1 MKLRLDGTG
10 KISCPSLKTGRL
22 AMEHCLAV
30 GDLVVFN
37 ERDKPE
43 WVDGVCLVIDVTK
56 TKKTW
61 HRFITLYFDG
71 NTMRLPWV
79 RKCMI
84 EKV

>member
-1 MKLRLDGTG
+1 MMVL
-10 KISCPSLKTGRL
+10 S
-22 AMEHCLAV
+22 MEGSVDV

-37 ERDKPE
+37 ESEMPYGMG
-43 WVDGVCLVIDVTK
+43 GVCLVLDVTK

-71 NTMRLPWV
+71 NTIRLPWT